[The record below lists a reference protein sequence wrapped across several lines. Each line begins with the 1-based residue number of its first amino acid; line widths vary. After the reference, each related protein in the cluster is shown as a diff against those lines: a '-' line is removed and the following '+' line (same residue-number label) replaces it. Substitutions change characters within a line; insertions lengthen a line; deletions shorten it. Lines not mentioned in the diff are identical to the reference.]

1 MEEKQKISKTSIIA
15 AIIFFAIIIVAVL
28 LCYFRVFN
36 DYRYSESDRKMIDSA
51 IKIIDDFENGTLS
64 AKEASTKMKN
74 LTNLAEK
81 QADDKTLSATFSSVE
96 ISLSLSDNKN
106 GQNTHTDVPLILQ
119 TVFHFPAGRES
130 SIRYVGSSIPLYPGC
145 VRSLPLV
152 CQDLP
157 HPRSLRFART
167 KAVSQ
172 DKSQE
177 MVYSCV

>member
-64 AKEASTKMKN
+64 AKEASTKMEN

-81 QADDKTLSATFSSVE
+81 QADDKTLSAAFSSVE
-96 ISLSLSDNKN
+96 ISLSDNK
-106 GQNTHTDVPLILQ
+106 I
-119 TVFHFPAGRES
+119 
-130 SIRYVGSSIPLYPGC
+130 
-145 VRSLPLV
+145 
-152 CQDLP
+152 
-157 HPRSLRFART
+157 
-167 KAVSQ
+167 VSQ
-172 DKSQE
+172 DSKSE
-177 MVYSCV
+177 WLKNTKERRESFEKMLKEKK